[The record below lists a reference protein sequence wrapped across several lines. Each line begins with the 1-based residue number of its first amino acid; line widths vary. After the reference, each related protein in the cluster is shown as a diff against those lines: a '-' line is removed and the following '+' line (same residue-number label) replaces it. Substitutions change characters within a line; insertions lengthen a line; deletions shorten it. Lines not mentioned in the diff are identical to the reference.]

1 VIRYIINALIA
12 GGDMVAAAWTGTLPG
27 GAEIGKD

>member
-27 GAEIGKD
+27 ALR